1 MSKKKIYTGAQLK
14 MNRSLSNRFSLILI
28 SVVIVISCIFSAVI
42 LIYGNYT
49 KERQLELQMDE
60 ALKLAETSLPNA
72 VWQLDY
78 GSINDIL
85 RAVLFNKAIV
95 YISVMVDGKIVSELV
110 QPGVQLR
117 EPDFYS
123 GSSNYLVK
131 TAKIM
136 HGDVQAG
143 TLRIILSKSGVAR
156 ELWST
161 ALSVISLLFL
171 LILSI
176 LFTSLVIFRFYVI
189 HPLEKLERSA
199 KLITAGN
206 LDTRI
211 EVDSHDEI
219 GRLAAAFSTMTRRLK
234 ESFQTLEQKVRERTK
249 DLSKAKNEAEKTN
262 LHLLKTSAE
271 LQAILDNSPV
281 GILFVNEN
289 REIEKFNAELIHITG
304 YSPEELMGK
313 STRIFYADDQSFEK
327 VGDELY
333 GQLQK
338 EGVCEGQIRLKK
350 KDQSDF
356 VCQVRG
362 RVTRGSGTL
371 DGIVWSIGDITDKLK
386 MEQELLEARKFESVG
401 ILASGIAHD
410 FNNILQVVLGNLA
423 LAERMG
429 GTDSKIVDYIL
440 TAKNAA
446 VRARELTAKLQS
458 FAKMEKP
465 VKAEGYL
472 PDLVKE
478 ELEDLRVDHDVQYS
492 VEVED
497 NLWCVAVNSVQISQM
512 MRSLI
517 KNAYQSMAGG
527 GVITIGFTNIVL
539 DEDEIAGLD
548 GGRYVRVVMKDEG
561 RGISADIID
570 KIFDPYFSTREK
582 NAEKGL
588 GLGLAIVHSIVKK
601 HDGRIL
607 VDSVPGKGTTF
618 TIYFPAIAEKE
629 KDETSSESI
638 LPTGR
643 GVVLVVDEGEED
655 LATACEMVSYL
666 GYKALAARKL
676 EEALDHFGD
685 SKEKKGSVAIILA
698 GLGDGRKSLIAAD
711 YLRKKW
717 PEARIILA
725 LHESDASLLEKCQDR
740 QQCEIIVKPYKL
752 LDLNRAFQ
760 PSDCN

>member
-1 MSKKKIYTGAQLK
+1 MTGKKIYTGVTSK

-78 GSINDIL
+78 ESINDIL

-95 YISVMVDGKIVSELV
+95 YISVMVDGKIVSEQV
-110 QPGVQLR
+110 QPGL
-117 EPDFYS
+117 ELKEMDFYS

-131 TAKIM
+131 TVEIM

-143 TLRIILSKSGVAR
+143 TMRIILSKSGVVK

-161 ALSVISLLFL
+161 AINVISLLFL

-176 LFTSLVIFRFYVI
+176 LFTFLVIFRFYVI
-189 HPLEKLERSA
+189 YPLEKLERSA

-206 LDTRI
+206 LDTRV
-211 EVDSHDEI
+211 EVESHDEI

-234 ESFQTLEQKVRERTK
+234 ESFETLEQKVRERTK
-249 DLSKAKNEAEKTN
+249 DLSKAKNETEKTN
-262 LHLLKTSAE
+262 RHLLKTSAE

-281 GILFVNEN
+281 GILFVNED
-289 REIEKFNAELIHITG
+289 REIEKFNAELTHLTG
-304 YSPEELMGK
+304 HTHEELIGK
-313 STRIFYADDQSFEK
+313 STRIFYGDDKSFEK

-338 EGVCEGQIRLKK
+338 QGMCEGLIRWKK
-350 KDQSDF
+350 KDGSDL

-362 RVTRGSGTL
+362 RVTRGNGTL
-371 DGIVWSIGDITDKLK
+371 DGVVWSISDITDRLK

-429 GTDSKIVDYIL
+429 DADSKMLDYIL

-472 PDLVKE
+472 PDLVRE
-478 ELEDLRVDHDVQYS
+478 ELEYVLADHGVQYS

-497 NLWCVAVNSVQISQM
+497 NLWSVAVNSVQISQM

-527 GVITIGFTNIVL
+527 GAITIGFANIVL
-539 DEDEIAGLD
+539 GADEIAGLES
-548 GGRYVRVVMKDEG
+548 GRYVRVVMKDEG
-561 RGISADIID
+561 QGISADIID

-588 GLGLAIVHSIVKK
+588 GLGLAIVRSIVKK

-607 VDSVPGKGTTF
+607 VDSVPGEGTTF
-618 TIYFPAIAEKE
+618 TIYFPAIEERKEEK
-629 KDETSSESI
+629 TSSDSI

-643 GVVLVVDEGEED
+643 GVVLVMDDGEED
-655 LATACEMVSYL
+655 RATVCEMVSYL
-666 GYKALAARKL
+666 GYKALAVHNPEDADRHFRDNK
-676 EEALDHFGD
+676 EE
-685 SKEKKGSVAIILA
+685 KNSVAIIIIS
-698 GLGDGRKSLIAAD
+698 LGDGQTNLIAAD
-711 YLRKKW
+711 SFGEKW
-717 PEARIILA
+717 PEARIFLA
-725 LHESDASLLEKCQDR
+725 LQESDASSAEKYQHR
-740 QQCEIIVKPYKL
+740 LQCEIILKPYKL

-760 PSDCN
+760 SSTRS